1 MTPLQ
6 RTARRAWNRA
16 RRHVRLQ
23 LLVLACALV
32 ACSGAIEGA
41 PDTAPGAAG
50 SGSTLPRDG
59 SATAGAA
66 AANCAEVKLGP
77 RRLWRLTPVQ
87 YDNTLRDL
95 LAIDSAFGAGFPA
108 DEVVQGFNNAADALL
123 VSPLLADKMQAAAQ
137 DVSGKVDLA
146 KIAPCAGAQRDDACL
161 RDFVGRFGERAFRR
175 PLETA
180 DVDRYVKLGKAAADF
195 ESGARLVVSAML
207 QSPHFIYRFELGKQA
222 SDGRFEL
229 GDYEVASELS
239 YLLWQSMPDD
249 TLFAAAHQQA
259 LHTKAQVQ
267 QQVDRMLKSP
277 RAKPVVRAFVFEWLG
292 LGSILTVP
300 KDTARFPEL
309 TSDVREALVAE
320 AERFI
325 DHVMFEQN
333 GSVAT
338 LLTSPTTFLDAK
350 LASFYGTPLP
360 TMSADAIQ
368 PVDLAAQ
375 ERRGILTLGGTMLA
389 HSRSNDSSPVHRGKL
404 VRERLLCQT
413 MPPPPPGVVVQPPPL
428 DPTKT
433 TRERYAA
440 HTSQEPCASCHRLM
454 DPIGL
459 AFEHFDGIGRFRP
472 TDNGLAIDVSGQII
486 DSLHSD
492 GTFVGT
498 DQLIDKLEA
507 SSDARDCYALQWFR
521 FAYGMNDDA
530 SRCIADRVR
539 SAIADSDG
547 SLAAIVGI
555 LTQADSFFAREPAK
569 PATALPVTQTQPTQP
584 TPPATP
590 PSQPDAGAAD
600 AAKPDAAP
608 EIPAELEVTIT
619 VNNDFGSGYCRTY
632 QLRNRGTAPIT
643 WSIPL
648 EVSGMLN
655 QHWECKISG
664 DTGRVTFSG
673 EDYNRTLQADGMAQ
687 FGFCAQRS

>member
-1 MTPLQ
+1 MIRLQ
-6 RTARRAWNRA
+6 RTVRCAWN
-16 RRHVRLQ
+16 
-23 LLVLACALV
+23 VLAFALV
-32 ACSGAIEGA
+32 ACSGAIEGT

-50 SGSTLPRDG
+50 NGSTPARDG
-59 SATAGAA
+59 STTAGPA

-95 LAIDSAFGAGFPA
+95 FGIDSAFGAGFPA
-108 DEVVQGFNNAADALL
+108 DEVVQGFDNAADALL

-146 KIAPCAGAQRDDACL
+146 KLAPCAAAQRDDACL

-175 PLETA
+175 PLESA
-180 DVDRYVKLGKAAADF
+180 DIDRYVKLGKTAADF

-222 SDGRFEL
+222 TDRRFEL

-249 TLFAAAHQQA
+249 VLFAAAHEQA
-259 LHTKAQVQ
+259 LHTQAQVQ
-267 QQVDRMLKSP
+267 QQVDRMLKLP

-292 LGSILTVP
+292 LGSIRTVP

-309 TSDVREALVAE
+309 TSDVRAALANE

-350 LASFYGTPLP
+350 LASFYGTTLP
-360 TMSADAIQ
+360 AMSADAAQ
-368 PVDLAAQ
+368 PVELASQ
-375 ERRGILTLGGTMLA
+375 ERQGILTLGGTMLA

-428 DPTKT
+428 DPKKT

-492 GTFVGT
+492 GMFVGT
-498 DQLIDKLEA
+498 DQLIDKLET
-507 SSDARDCYALQWFR
+507 SSDVRDCYALQWFR
-521 FAYGMNDDA
+521 FAYGLNDDA

-539 SAIADSDG
+539 AAIADSDG
-547 SLAAIVGI
+547 SLPAIVGI
-555 LTQADSFFAREPAK
+555 LTQADSFLAREPAK
-569 PATALPVTQTQPTQP
+569 PATAVPVTQPMQPA
-584 TPPATP
+584 PPAMQP
-590 PSQPDAGAAD
+590 PQPDAGAAD
-600 AAKPDAAP
+600 AAEPDAAP
-608 EIPAELEVTIT
+608 EIPPELELTIT

-648 EVSGMLN
+648 EVAGKLN

-673 EDYNRTLQADGMAQ
+673 EDYNRTLQAGGMAQ